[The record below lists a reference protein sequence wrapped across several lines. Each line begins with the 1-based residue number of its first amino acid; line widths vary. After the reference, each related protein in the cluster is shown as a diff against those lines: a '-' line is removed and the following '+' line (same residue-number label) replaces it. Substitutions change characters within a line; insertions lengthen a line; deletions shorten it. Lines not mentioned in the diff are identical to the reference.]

1 MSPLLSTMFVVP
13 QHVLF
18 RLVLICIMKWF
29 CSSAVL
35 SQGVHLC
42 LHVLFLRHNEIPA
55 IYPSDTEVS
64 HNTALG
70 LQIVIVYFVVIDYT
84 RDLTDEIINRVHR
97 INNFE
102 L

>member
-1 MSPLLSTMFVVP
+1 ME
-13 QHVLF
+13 
-18 RLVLICIMKWF
+18 WF
-29 CSSAVL
+29 YSSAVL

-42 LHVLFLRHNEIPA
+42 LHVLFLGHNENPT
-55 IYPSDTEVS
+55 IYPSHTEVS

-84 RDLTDEIINRVHR
+84 RDLTDKFINRVHR